1 MSIHTVGLIFANP
14 SQGTIYQFA
23 KRHAIIVMDPNAMI
37 VRVIHAKQGRIRAYV
52 ALSKHFAQKLVV
64 FAE

>member
-23 KRHAIIVMDPNAMI
+23 KRHAIIVMDHNAMI
-37 VRVIHAKQGRIRAYV
+37 TQPTHA
-52 ALSKHFAQKLVV
+52 S
-64 FAE
+64 